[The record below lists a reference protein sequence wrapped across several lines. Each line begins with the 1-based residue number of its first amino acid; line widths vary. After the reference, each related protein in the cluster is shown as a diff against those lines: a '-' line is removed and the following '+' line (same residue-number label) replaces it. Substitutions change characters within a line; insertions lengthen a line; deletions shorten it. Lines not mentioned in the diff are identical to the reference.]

1 MSVDILPPPGEFQTT
16 EEIRDKRFLDKLA
29 KRRRA
34 LLLWSLPVV
43 VIAFLAA
50 LKLLSAVAI
59 NTAGQSAYDNQNH
72 NTAAERFAA
81 LEFFNVIEPWKPY
94 FNQGT
99 AIYAGGD
106 FFGATQEFE
115 VALNMVP
122 KAPEG
127 EPRGADE
134 CTVRTN
140 YSLAV
145 EGLGDEARI
154 AGDFAQSTARYTEA
168 QDILADCG
176 ESGGNG
182 GEQAQEAEERQ
193 QESQEQSEEQQQQQ
207 QEQQG
212 EEPSG
217 EPSETGTG
225 EPSESGSESGSGEPS
240 ESGSESGSGE
250 PSESGSESGSGEP
263 SESGSESGSG
273 EPSESGSGGESVDP
287 RQEELQSRNE
297 EAQAS
302 RDAEEQASGGGD
314 GSGQNW

>member
-1 MSVDILPPPGEFQTT
+1 MSLDILPPPGEFQTT
-16 EEIRDKRFLDKLA
+16 EEIRDKRFADKLA

-59 NTAGQSAYDNQNH
+59 NTAGQSAYDNANH
-72 NTAAERFAA
+72 NTSAERFGA
-81 LEFFNVIEPWKPY
+81 LEFFNVIEPWKPF

-106 FFGATQEFE
+106 FFAATQEFG
-115 VALNMVP
+115 VALEMVP
-122 KAPEG
+122 KAPDG
-127 EPRGADE
+127 EPRGEDE
-134 CTVRTN
+134 CMVRTN

-145 EGLGDEARI
+145 EGLGDEARL
-154 AGDFAQSTARYTEA
+154 AGDFAQSTSRYTEA
-168 QDILADCG
+168 QEILADCG

-182 GEQAQEAEERQ
+182 GEQAQQAEERQ
-193 QESQEQSEEQQQQQ
+193 QESQEQSEEQQQQ

-225 EPSESGSESGSGEPS
+225 EPSESGSESGEPS
-240 ESGSESGSGE
+240 QSGSESGE

-297 EAQAS
+297 EAQQS